1 MNPNAPGKN
10 YLLVV
15 GILLVIGGGLS
26 MFLVIP
32 TLLLGIAS
40 LSMGGLGMILFLA
53 ALLAC
58 ATAIIDLIAG
68 ILGIVNRNKPEKA
81 KNLHGLWH
89 HDDRLCCAGLHQL
102 YWRAGRQLCLCHLR
116 PGVAHPVSGWRSQE
130 QECRCG
136 ADVENDYKKSAYRS
150 ALFFVPLYCR
160 CRNCRNHDI
169 LMPSI

>member
-81 KNLHGLWH
+81 KICMGFGITMIVFAVLGFISSIGAQDVNYVSAIFGLV
-89 HDDRLCCAGLHQL
+89 LPILYLVGAVKNKNAAAGQ
-102 YWRAGRQLCLCHLR
+102 
-116 PGVAHPVSGWRSQE
+116 
-130 QECRCG
+130 
-136 ADVENDYKKSAYRS
+136 
-150 ALFFVPLYCR
+150 
-160 CRNCRNHDI
+160 
-169 LMPSI
+169 M